1 MAEDE
6 EVDDKGL
13 DIFDRLASMK
23 QDAELIEA
31 ANLFVTQL
39 LHLAQDE
46 ALKRG
51 PSNKVTSSVMTLIVL
66 FYRPVGGA

>member
-6 EVDDKGL
+6 EADEKAADV
-13 DIFDRLASMK
+13 FDRLASMK

-51 PSNKVTSSVMTLIVL
+51 PSNKVTSWLITLIV
-66 FYRPVGGA
+66 FHWPVGGA